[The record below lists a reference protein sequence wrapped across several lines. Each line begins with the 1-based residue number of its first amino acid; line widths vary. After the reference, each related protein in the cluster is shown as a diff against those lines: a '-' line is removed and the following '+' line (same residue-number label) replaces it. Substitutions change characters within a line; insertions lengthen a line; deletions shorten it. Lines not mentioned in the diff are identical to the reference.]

1 MNILESLSKKFFKT
15 PTPEYKTS
23 QSLPHPENIELNLT
37 IDNNDVPI
45 GFFDGNPNDLN
56 LNIFTHKEELE
67 RVMNAQKD
75 CILAYRRVAQLPE
88 VNQAIS
94 EIVDEATFSQ
104 GKEDTLSLDFKVDI
118 SNKLKEK
125 INQEFDIIQ
134 RKLNLKKNL
143 YSLFLKFYIDGQL
156 NLHCSYNKNSTKS
169 GITHIK
175 VLEPFFFYYKKDENL
190 WGYLKLKDE
199 TSWTSYT
206 PLYYQD
212 DIYSLE
218 FDNEEVVHIDSG
230 IYNEKLILSDLDPVI
245 KIANMLQ
252 TLEEM
257 LIPMRFSRSVSRRV
271 FNIDVANMNS
281 KKAEEFIKKL
291 QDRFKYKKFYDVQ
304 SGTISNQQHIAS
316 LTEDYWFPN
325 RNGSKGTTVDTIDET
340 GNLGETGDIDYFRK
354 KLYGSLKVPLNRLLG
369 SDDKAEF
376 DFTANNISKEEIKF
390 FNFITR
396 KRNQFSE
403 MFFQLL
409 KRQLVSKQIMS
420 EKEFNDI
427 VNDIKIVWNSENKFF
442 EKMQD
447 DIYNNAISM
456 FNSFEELANKGWVSK
471 EFLYKKVLKF
481 SQEEIDEIQNQ
492 IKKEKKDPVYKN
504 IKVGDGFDDR
514 DEDLED
520 KTDNQEDKKDIEN
533 QEPESDNLEQA

>member
-94 EIVDEATFSQ
+94 EIIDEATFSQ
-104 GKEDTLSLDFKVDI
+104 GKEDTLSLDFNVDI

-125 INQEFDIIQ
+125 MNQEFDIIQ
-134 RKLNLKKNL
+134 RKLNLKRNL

-156 NLHCSYNKNSTKS
+156 NLHCSYNKNVTKS

-190 WGYLKLKDE
+190 WKYLKLKDE
-199 TSWTSYT
+199 TSWTAYT

-447 DIYNNAISM
+447 DIYNNSISM

-520 KTDNQEDKKDIEN
+520 KTDNQDDKKDIEN

>member
-94 EIVDEATFSQ
+94 EIIDEATFSQ
-104 GKEDTLSLDFKVDI
+104 GKEDTLSLDFGVDI

-134 RKLNLKKNL
+134 SRLNLKKNL

-156 NLHCSYNKNSTKS
+156 NLHCSYNKNVTKS

-190 WGYLKLKDE
+190 WKYLKLKDE
-199 TSWTSYT
+199 TSWTAYT

-456 FNSFEELANKGWVSK
+456 FNSFEELANKGWISK

-520 KTDNQEDKKDIEN
+520 KTDNQDDKKDIEN

>member
-1 MNILESLSKKFFKT
+1 
-15 PTPEYKTS
+15 
-23 QSLPHPENIELNLT
+23 
-37 IDNNDVPI
+37 
-45 GFFDGNPNDLN
+45 
-56 LNIFTHKEELE
+56 
-67 RVMNAQKD
+67 
-75 CILAYRRVAQLPE
+75 
-88 VNQAIS
+88 
-94 EIVDEATFSQ
+94 
-104 GKEDTLSLDFKVDI
+104 
-118 SNKLKEK
+118 
-125 INQEFDIIQ
+125 
-134 RKLNLKKNL
+134 
-143 YSLFLKFYIDGQL
+143 
-156 NLHCSYNKNSTKS
+156 
-169 GITHIK
+169 
-175 VLEPFFFYYKKDENL
+175 
-190 WGYLKLKDE
+190 
-199 TSWTSYT
+199 
-206 PLYYQD
+206 
-212 DIYSLE
+212 
-218 FDNEEVVHIDSG
+218 
-230 IYNEKLILSDLDPVI
+230 
-245 KIANMLQ
+245 MLQ

-456 FNSFEELANKGWVSK
+456 FNSFEELANKGWISK

-520 KTDNQEDKKDIEN
+520 KTDNQDDKKDIEN